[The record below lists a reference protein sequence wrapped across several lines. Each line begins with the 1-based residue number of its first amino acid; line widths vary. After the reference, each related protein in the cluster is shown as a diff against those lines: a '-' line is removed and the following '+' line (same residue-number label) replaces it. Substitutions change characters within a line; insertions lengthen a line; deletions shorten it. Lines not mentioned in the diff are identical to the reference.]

1 MIEKFKLQDRAS
13 IFHSEEYVKLR
24 EKYKLCLDAY
34 KTLKIEYLELQ
45 KELNRSLKNIPPHLL
60 ASNSSFSIQLS
71 SSSSEGSIKSIGKEN
86 KGLTRMQKN
95 NLFVEAPI

>member
-1 MIEKFKLQDRAS
+1 MLEKFKHEDRAS

-45 KELNRSLKNIPPHLL
+45 KELNRSLKNIPQHLI
-60 ASNSSFSIQLS
+60 ASSSSFSIELS
-71 SSSSEGSIKSIGKEN
+71 SSSSEESIDFRGKEN

-95 NLFVEAPI
+95 